1 MRIAC
6 GLDSEVMAKDRRI
19 GKTVQVV
26 FRTQK
31 IPRALRRE
39 AKEKG
44 TTIAALVRQVLTLH
58 AYPMDVGD
66 IL

>member
-1 MRIAC
+1 
-6 GLDSEVMAKDRRI
+6 MAKDRRI